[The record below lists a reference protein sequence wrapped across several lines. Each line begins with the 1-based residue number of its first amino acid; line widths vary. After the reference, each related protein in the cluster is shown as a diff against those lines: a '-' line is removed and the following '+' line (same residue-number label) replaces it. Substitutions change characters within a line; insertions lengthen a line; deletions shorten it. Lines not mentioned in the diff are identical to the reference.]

1 MRAILIEHRDA
12 SDIERQLEERKKR
25 ERREKKTRERER
37 EREIILNEK
46 WGIGNTLV
54 RPSPVHFEV

>member
-1 MRAILIEHRDA
+1 VEFLIVYEKG
-12 SDIERQLEERKKR
+12 RKRKR
-25 ERREKKTRERER
+25 KTRERER